1 MRLRVRAMALVV
13 AIALL
18 AGSAST
24 ARAETWGC
32 SQVSSLATVRARWA
46 TVRQNDV
53 DPAQNQEKCRLY
65 ATTFFEAVTARQ
77 AASFCTDGID
87 RERILESLDS
97 EIEAFNN
104 LIGGCAAGSD
114 LPSSGAG

>member
-1 MRLRVRAMALVV
+1 VRK
-13 AIALL
+13 
-18 AGSAST
+18 
-24 ARAETWGC
+24 
-32 SQVSSLATVRARWA
+32 
-46 TVRQNDV
+46 NDV